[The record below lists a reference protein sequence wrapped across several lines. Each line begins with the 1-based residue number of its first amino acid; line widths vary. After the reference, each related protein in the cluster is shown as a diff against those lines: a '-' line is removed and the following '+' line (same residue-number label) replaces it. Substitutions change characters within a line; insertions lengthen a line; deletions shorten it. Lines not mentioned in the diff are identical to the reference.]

1 MAFRTLTFNDLSA
14 WDRVL
19 GAIWVG
25 DRYVTV
31 VADRDLR
38 PLWQRRL
45 ATFVLVGVFDRLDDV
60 LLFRVGQLGWVID
73 FNLVARH
80 HWFIFFVVGLLFHD
94 LITSNQIRGFIR
106 VGDRYIPVVTNRN
119 IRPLWQGRL
128 ATFILVSVFDRGF
141 NGRFFVFGQIIFII
155 NFDLVS
161 RQLWLIR
168 FRISPLHFHRD
179 ADLFTGLIRISNY
192 DRRAWRIIAH
202 RHSVLPRIRRPIGEV
217 GMVWNRGRQLIFG

>member
-1 MAFRTLTFNDLSA
+1 MLFGVGLAFDYFVPCNCCI
-14 WDRVL
+14 L

-25 DRYVTV
+25 DRYVT
-31 VADRDLR
+31 
-38 PLWQRRL
+38 
-45 ATFVLVGVFDRLDDV
+45 
-60 LLFRVGQLGWVID
+60 
-73 FNLVARH
+73 
-80 HWFIFFVVGLLFHD
+80 
-94 LITSNQIRGFIR
+94 
-106 VGDRYIPVVTNRN
+106 VVTNRN

-179 ADLFTGLIRISNY
+179 ANLFTGLIRISDY
-192 DRRAWRIIAH
+192 YRRTWGIIAH
-202 RHSVLPRIRRPIGEV
+202 RHGVLPRIRRPIGEV

>member
-1 MAFRTLTFNDLSA
+1 MFNIGLFVFRQLGWVIDLHLVARYLRFVLVGISLAFRTLTFNDLIA

-19 GAIWVG
+19 RAIWVG

-31 VADRDLR
+31 VTDRDLR

-45 ATFVLVGVFDRLDDV
+45 TTFILVGIFDRLDDV
-60 LLFRVGQLGWVID
+60 LLFRVGQIVWIINLD
-73 FNLVARH
+73 LVARYLR
-80 HWFIFFVVGLLFHD
+80 FIFFVVRLLFHD
-94 LITSNQIRGFIR
+94 IITSNQIRGMIR
-106 VGDRYIPVVTNRN
+106 VSDCYITVVTNRN

-179 ADLFTGLIRISNY
+179 ANLFTGLIRISDY
-192 DRRAWRIIAH
+192 YRRT
-202 RHSVLPRIRRPIGEV
+202 
-217 GMVWNRGRQLIFG
+217 